1 MSFTFKWKHKDGSI
15 VEFSE
20 RGWRAGDPKKSA
32 WLSKMSEHCRPSP
45 VLTRTIKLW
54 LRKNCKPVDFVE
66 SNELSFPTSFP
77 EKRSSQVDRPAKV
90 ASRANDGISPA
101 PNERNRPSRGGNG
114 KTMVTKRCIDAACDE
129 FFRSRGMQ
137 ITEGFNS
144 WGRLRSMEQSMGEGD
159 PWPLE

>member
-20 RGWRAGDPKKSA
+20 RGWRAEDPKKNA
-32 WLSKMSEHCRPSP
+32 WLSKMSAHCCSSP
-45 VLTRTIKLW
+45 VLTRAMKIW
-54 LRKNCKPVDFVE
+54 LRKNCKPVDSIE

-77 EKRSSQVDRPAKV
+77 EERSSQVDRPAKV
-90 ASRANDGISPA
+90 ASRRTDSVSPA
-101 PNERNRPSRGGNG
+101 PNQRNRPSRGGSG

-137 ITEGFNS
+137 IIESFNS
-144 WGRLRSMEQSMGEGD
+144 WRRLRSMEESMDEGD
-159 PWPLE
+159 Q